1 MVTDEPK
8 NTRRINLLHGRGNQ
22 RNPLPSESQRGT
34 IAVLDWQAWEGFLLR
49 HVLGEDAVRIETDPF
64 REFPS
69 VEFDRLCDSFTTVC
83 FQINLSVRHRLPL
96 RIRDLTNRFVERGLY
111 VVNGLVQDIRKS
123 TLHSHLE
130 VIGLASAKATP
141 SGSAD
146 EVLFVKTN
154 LNYGGELERW
164 VSAENLA
171 AGGLEH
177 LVSNI
182 GAYHYKTLAR
192 GMIDEGIWTDPSIV
206 VEKYVTNDENSFYR
220 VYFSGGQVII
230 VKAYS
235 RGVIKK
241 LSNDPR
247 DTNFVTDL
255 ESLKAGT
262 DDLEISETLR
272 HDVATFVEFTPVEF
286 GCIDIVHDGRDHHYI
301 IDLNLTPYAGTR
313 PHDPFLTNFLRM
325 GITDPTRRK
334 AKIFLDSPVAGLSP
348 QVQPFAGHVQDE
360 MNNGYD
366 RRKSSPIS

>member
-1 MVTDEPK
+1 MGKTISEIPLLSEPQ
-8 NTRRINLLHGRGNQ
+8 GGA
-22 RNPLPSESQRGT
+22 
-34 IAVLDWQAWEGFLLR
+34 IAVLEWRAWHGFLLG
-49 HVLGEDAVRIETDPF
+49 HVLGEKAVRIETDPF

-69 VEFDRLCDSFTTVC
+69 AQLDSLCDSYTTVC

-96 RIRDLTNRFVERGLY
+96 RIRDLTNRFVERGVY

-130 VIGLASAKATP
+130 AIGLSSAKATP

-164 VSAENLA
+164 VPAEDLA
-171 AGGLEH
+171 AAGLEH
-177 LVSNI
+177 LVSKDI
-182 GAYHYKTLAR
+182 GAYHYRIVER
-192 GMIDEGIWTDPSIV
+192 GMIEEGIWTDPSMV
-206 VEKYVTNDENSFYR
+206 VERYVTNDENSFYR

-230 VKAYS
+230 VNAFAQ
-235 RGVIKK
+235 GIIKK

-262 DDLEISETLR
+262 DDLPISEALR
-272 HDVATFVEFTPVEF
+272 HDVATFVECTPVEF

-301 IDLNLTPYAGTR
+301 VDLNLTPYAGTR
-313 PHDPFLTNFLRM
+313 AHDPFLTNFLRV
-325 GITDPTRRK
+325 GITDVERRK
-334 AKIFLDSPVAGLSP
+334 FCDFV
-348 QVQPFAGHVQDE
+348 
-360 MNNGYD
+360 
-366 RRKSSPIS
+366 SSPLLAE